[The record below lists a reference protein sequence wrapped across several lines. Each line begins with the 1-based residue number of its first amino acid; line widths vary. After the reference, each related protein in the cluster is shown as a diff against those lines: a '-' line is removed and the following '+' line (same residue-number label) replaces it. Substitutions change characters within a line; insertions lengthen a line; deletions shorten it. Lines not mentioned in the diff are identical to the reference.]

1 MWQRPCS
8 LQILFLHATNTLQ
21 CTDFLL
27 QSAVNITAQ
36 FSYMMPY
43 LANIMECADVCI
55 ALLQILSDG
64 KAPCNELMLHHA
76 MQCTG
81 ASCRMLQIPSNFVAD
96 SMQLRDPS
104 SKQPTYGTPILSH
117 GAFTKTW
124 FYTGICTYTCFCPGM
139 VLHVNTF
146 MQRCFCTGMLSS
158 KKIFTHTLGYLL
170 LHTDAWVLV
179 HADVFTQRCF
189 YRGMLLHGILH
200 RVSFDTNR
208 FSLTEDFTANTLTQ
222 RCFSNRNAFVQRRFF
237 THRYFYK
244 KDFCTNTFTEKGFYT
259 QVLLD

>member
-1 MWQRPCS
+1 MLVPKCGKDRAVYRFYFYM
-8 LQILFLHATNTLQ
+8 LRT
-21 CTDFLL
+21 L

-81 ASCRMLQIPSNFVAD
+81 ASCRMLQIPSNFD

-104 SKQPTYGTPILSH
+104 SKRPTYGTPILSH

-139 VLHVNTF
+139 VLHHAKVFLHRDAFKQKN
-146 MQRCFCTGMLSS
+146 
-158 KKIFTHTLGYLL
+158 IFTHTRGYFYTQTRGYLYTQML
-170 LHTDAWVLV
+170 LHSDAFTEECFYTGDTFNTEMLV
-179 HADVFTQRCF
+179 HKGAIRYKYFYTEMMLLRETFRHRRVFTQVPLHRCF
-189 YRGMLLHGILH
+189 HTG
-200 RVSFDTNR
+200 V
-208 FSLTEDFTANTLTQ
+208 FT
-222 RCFSNRNAFVQRRFF
+222 C
-237 THRYFYK
+237 
-244 KDFCTNTFTEKGFYT
+244 
-259 QVLLD
+259 